1 MNIKLTPQQNSEL
14 MKYKN
19 VAKQLRIAKATQGSE
34 KQGHLERADK
44 LLTRYGK

>member
-1 MNIKLTPQQNSEL
+1 MKIKLTPQQNSEL

-19 VAKQLRIAKATQGSE
+19 VERLLRIAKATKGSE

-44 LLTRYGK
+44 LLIRYGK